1 MTLEEEV
8 RELAKFAKAAS
19 AKLAQA
25 TTEERNGALYAMAAA
40 LRAQAPAIV
49 EANGEDMEAA
59 RAAGTTEALLDRL
72 MLDESRVF
80 AMADALEEVAAL
92 PDPLGVVSLE
102 STLYNGIELRRVSVP
117 LGVVAMVYE
126 ARPNVT
132 ADAAGVCVKSGNAC
146 ILRGGSLAARS
157 NEVIAD
163 VLAAAAVEA
172 GLPEGSI
179 CAVTTTDRA
188 ATDVL
193 MGLHGLVDVL
203 IPRGGA
209 GLIRHCV
216 EHAKVPVIETGT
228 GNCHVYVHASAD
240 PEMARAII
248 RNAKCRRFGVCNAA
262 ETLLVDAAV
271 ADAVLPS
278 ILADMKE
285 AGVLVH
291 GDARVLAIADKLNF
305 SLSRSAAA
313 LKSGRSLRI
322 AVLMS
327 GHIRLW
333 FTASV
338 IEGLN
343 EVLHTQGYDIS
354 VFQISSIEER
364 KEFFEMLPVRRNA
377 DAVIV
382 ASFDIDNNEIAQL
395 ASVGVPIVGINSV
408 EPEARGFTAAVNID
422 DVQGSTL
429 AARHLINLGHRRIT
443 YISTNREV
451 SLSFS
456 VQSRFDSFTACC
468 RREGIEPQVIVCK
481 VDDDGRYEIS
491 DVVNQLISQDEMPT
505 AIACQ
510 EDGIALP
517 LMFQLERNGFSV
529 PGDVSLI
536 GYDDSFYTGDIGLT
550 TIRQDPVEM
559 ARVAARMTLD
569 LIDEKPIEQPY
580 IVFPA
585 QLKVR
590 SSTSRV
596 K

>member
-1 MTLEEEV
+1 M
-8 RELAKFAKAAS
+8 
-19 AKLAQA
+19 A
-25 TTEERNGALYAMAAA
+25 TSI
-40 LRAQAPAIV
+40 QDV
-49 EANGEDMEAA
+49 A
-59 RAAGTTEALLDRL
+59 R
-72 MLDESRVF
+72 
-80 AMADALEEVAAL
+80 
-92 PDPLGVVSLE
+92 
-102 STLYNGIELRRVSVP
+102 
-117 LGVVAMVYE
+117 
-126 ARPNVT
+126 
-132 ADAAGVCVKSGNAC
+132 
-146 ILRGGSLAARS
+146 
-157 NEVIAD
+157 
-163 VLAAAAVEA
+163 
-172 GLPEGSI
+172 
-179 CAVTTTDRA
+179 
-188 ATDVL
+188 
-193 MGLHGLVDVL
+193 
-203 IPRGGA
+203 
-209 GLIRHCV
+209 
-216 EHAKVPVIETGT
+216 
-228 GNCHVYVHASAD
+228 
-240 PEMARAII
+240 
-248 RNAKCRRFGVCNAA
+248 
-262 ETLLVDAAV
+262 
-271 ADAVLPS
+271 
-278 ILADMKE
+278 E
-285 AGVLVH
+285 AGVSISTVSRSFTRPDLVS
-291 GDARVLAIADKLNF
+291 AKTRERVLAIADKLNF

-408 EPEARGFTAAVNID
+408 EPGAR